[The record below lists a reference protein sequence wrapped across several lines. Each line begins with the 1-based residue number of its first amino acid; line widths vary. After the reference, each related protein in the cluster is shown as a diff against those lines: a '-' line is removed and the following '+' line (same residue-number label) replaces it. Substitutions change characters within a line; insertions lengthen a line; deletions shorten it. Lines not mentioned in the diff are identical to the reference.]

1 MSIGNDTPIAVLP
14 FQVSTVS
21 YPPIHV
27 GAIIF
32 VACIAIQ
39 AMEAP
44 VGVSELLQFGVYC
57 MQLSLRPFGGFTRD
71 VLPGIPPTVWVHLAI
86 PLTIIG
92 CWGLSSSICC
102 SKIAYRG
109 SPPSQSILIQ
119 SYLTTRRTALRRRS
133 LADRINYRWGLLP
146 PASLFPRA
154 PSTFPSSIP
163 PSPSPSSTC

>member
-1 MSIGNDTPIAVLP
+1 MPIRNDTPIAVLP
-14 FQVSTVS
+14 FQVGTVS
-21 YPPIHV
+21 YTPIHM
-27 GAIIF
+27 GAIIL
-32 VACIAIQ
+32 VACIAIH

-71 VLPGIPPTVWVHLAI
+71 VLPVISPTVWVHLAI

-92 CWGLSSSICC
+92 CWGLSSSNC
-102 SKIAYRG
+102 SSGIAYGG